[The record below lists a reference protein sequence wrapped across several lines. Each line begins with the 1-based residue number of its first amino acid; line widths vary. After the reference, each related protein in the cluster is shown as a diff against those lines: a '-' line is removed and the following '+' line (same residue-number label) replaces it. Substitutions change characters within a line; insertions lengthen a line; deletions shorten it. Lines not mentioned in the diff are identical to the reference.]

1 MIKAEPQKFWR
12 NGYVNP
18 RQTWMIP
25 PRYNLYNPYKLPRM
39 PFNPYQAPRIPF
51 TRIPFPR
58 IPFNRRPVNYPPQRF
73 SPSNNNNAESNVI
86 WSSQWTEW
94 LPASKV
100 NWEALKKRTFV
111 RENLQSLSPKS
122 FAGNQT
128 YGAINGYQG
137 MVKENFS
144 GILPSNGW
152 SDNT

>member
-1 MIKAEPQKFWR
+1 
-12 NGYVNP
+12 
-18 RQTWMIP
+18 MIP
-25 PRYNLYNPYKLPRM
+25 PRYNLYNPYKQPRITFNRT
-39 PFNPYQAPRIPF
+39 PFNPYQIPRVPF
-51 TRIPFPR
+51 TR
-58 IPFNRRPVNYPPQRF
+58 IPFNRRPIVNNQPQRF
-73 SPSNNNNAESNVI
+73 SPSNNNNVESNVI

-111 RENLQSLSPKS
+111 RENLQSLSPKRFS
-122 FAGNQT
+122 GNPT

-137 MVKENFS
+137 LVNEYFS